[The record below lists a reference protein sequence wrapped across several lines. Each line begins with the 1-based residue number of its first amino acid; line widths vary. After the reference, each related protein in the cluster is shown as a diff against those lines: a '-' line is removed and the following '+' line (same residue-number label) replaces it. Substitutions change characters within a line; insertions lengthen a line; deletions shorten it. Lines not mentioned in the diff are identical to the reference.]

1 LVSRRARKKLPV
13 ADSVESSTR
22 KPVRRLTAPNSR
34 GPADPASSAGVGFV
48 LVDAS
53 LHVLYAN
60 REAVRILAYP
70 AVPTTGQALDPD
82 VVKKVRVQLE
92 NRPPSPAQPALT
104 ELCSG
109 RRRYLCRAFALG
121 SESGSHFTTDSFQP
135 GIAVLIER
143 GHQAF
148 VGLTQISDQYHL
160 TTRERETMALLLL
173 GLTSKQIAE
182 RMHVSPNTVKA
193 FLRLIMLRM
202 SVSTRS
208 GIVGKIL
215 ATAV

>member
-1 LVSRRARKKLPV
+1 M
-13 ADSVESSTR
+13 
-22 KPVRRLTAPNSR
+22 
-34 GPADPASSAGVGFV
+34 
-48 LVDAS
+48 LVDSS

-70 AVPTTGQALDPD
+70 AAPATGQALDSD
-82 VVKKVRVQLE
+82 IVKKVRALLE

-104 ELCSG
+104 ALVSG

-121 SESGSHFTTDSFQP
+121 SESGSQFTTASFQP

-143 GHQAF
+143 DHQAF
-148 VGLTQISDQYHL
+148 VRLAQVSDQYHL
-160 TTRERETMALLLL
+160 TSRERETMALLLL